1 MKTTY
6 NIGLNNNIYV
16 ERYKSEYKK
25 ERIERFFSSMSVL
38 GVFTRVR
45 FGTGHWD
52 GDEPTA
58 ILVIVSDDE
67 FDAEGICK
75 NLCKLMTQTAIAMRT
90 DGEEG
95 KLIYHPDHKGEKY
108 DFDEKYFI
116 EF

>member
-6 NIGLNNNIYV
+6 NIGLLNNPYV
-16 ERYKSEYKK
+16 QDVNNTET
-25 ERIERFFSSMSVL
+25 IERFFSSMSVL

-90 DGEEG
+90 DGDEG
-95 KLIYHPDHKGEKY
+95 KLVYHPDHTGEKY
-108 DFDEKYFI
+108 EFDEKYFI

>member
-6 NIGLNNNIYV
+6 NIGLLNNAFV
-16 ERYKSEYKK
+16 EDQNTD
-25 ERIERFFSSMSVL
+25 RIERFFSSLSVL

-45 FGTGHWD
+45 FDTGTWD

-67 FDAEGICK
+67 FDAEGICM
-75 NLCKLMTQTAIAMRT
+75 NFTKLFTQTAIAMRT
-90 DGEEG
+90 EGEEG
-95 KLIYHPDHKGEKY
+95 KLIYHPDHTGDRVE
-108 DFDEKYFI
+108 FDEKYFI